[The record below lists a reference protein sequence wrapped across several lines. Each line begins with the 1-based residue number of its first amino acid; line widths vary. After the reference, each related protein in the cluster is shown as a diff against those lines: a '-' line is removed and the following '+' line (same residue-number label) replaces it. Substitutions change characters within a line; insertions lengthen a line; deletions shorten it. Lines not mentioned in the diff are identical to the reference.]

1 LGILLTEAC
10 ASKTQKEFTMK
21 YNTII
26 GIDLAKNVFQVC
38 IATTQGQVK
47 TNKTVTRGQLL
58 EVITRQPP
66 ALIVMEACGGAHDW
80 ARRFRQVGHEV
91 RLIAP
96 QYVTPFRQGQKNDHN
111 DAQALTEAGLRPG
124 IPSVPIKTVEQQDTQ
139 ALHRVRERLVK
150 NRTALVNQIRGLLL
164 EYGLVIPQ
172 GIYRLRKQLPR
183 ILEDAENGLTMDF
196 RDVLESLSTELSDI
210 DGRIAEATKRITRQS
225 REREACRRLR
235 TIDGVGPLS
244 ATALEAALGNGQCF
258 ETGRQVSAWLG
269 LVPRQH
275 SSGGKTRLGR
285 ITKRGNGYLR
295 RLLIHGARS
304 VVSRARGKADTQSLW
319 IQQLVARVGLP
330 RTYVAVA
337 NKIARVAWALLR
349 TGESYRKPTTPPA

>member
-1 LGILLTEAC
+1 
-10 ASKTQKEFTMK
+10 
-21 YNTII
+21 
-26 GIDLAKNVFQVC
+26 
-38 IATTQGQVK
+38 
-47 TNKTVTRGQLL
+47 
-58 EVITRQPP
+58 
-66 ALIVMEACGGAHDW
+66 
-80 ARRFRQVGHEV
+80 
-91 RLIAP
+91 
-96 QYVTPFRQGQKNDHN
+96 
-111 DAQALTEAGLRPG
+111 
-124 IPSVPIKTVEQQDTQ
+124 
-139 ALHRVRERLVK
+139 
-150 NRTALVNQIRGLLL
+150 L